1 MRRSVATIALVVL
14 VAACASSNTKT
25 YDPDRSAAALQRVG
39 WIVTRVANPPETVGG
54 GRQLAYLETT
64 APDRRRID
72 LQFLEG
78 PDGAAD
84 ELAARRRR
92 TRDFA
97 GTAIGSVVVIPAGE
111 RIDDLPGADVSA
123 LRSYL
128 AT

>member
-1 MRRSVATIALVVL
+1 MRRSVATIAVVVL
-14 VAACASSNTKT
+14 VAACTRSNTKT
-25 YDPDRSAAALQRVG
+25 YDPDRSTAALQRVG
-39 WIVTRVANPPETVGG
+39 WTVTRVATPPETVGG

-78 PDGAAD
+78 PDGAAA

-97 GTAIGSVVVIPAGE
+97 GTAIGSVVVIPSGE
-111 RIDDLPGADVSA
+111 RTDDLPDADVAA
-123 LRSYL
+123 LRSHL

>member
-14 VAACASSNTKT
+14 AAGCARSNTKT

-39 WIVTRVANPPETVGG
+39 WIVTRVATPPETVGG
-54 GRQLAYLETT
+54 GGQLAYLQTT

-92 TRDFA
+92 APDFA
-97 GTAIGSVVVIPAGE
+97 GTAIGNVVVIPQGE
-111 RIDDLPGADVSA
+111 RTDDLPDADVAA
-123 LRSYL
+123 LRSHL